1 MTEHWSTSNG
11 CHPDCPVCAADVPQ
25 APVVEYYQHSAVLS
39 NSRVVTVV
47 RDRTTSNHAMYVGN
61 SKKWSAKLIDAGVIE
76 IVLGRSMP
84 FMLRCVETTL
94 CQYEKFPDTL
104 DECVLLEPLPKPQPP
119 AELRVTQHTLQ
130 RTPFEITFAANGDGE
145 KKPAAEETPCAATKM
160 TSREWATQFVVENHR
175 FPHALDYA
183 NAGYD
188 QGGQCDCSSIGDCVL
203 RDACNGHSCDRNCY
217 TQQLKDYIVM
227 SNTKRQPAHPER
239 PQTTEAVLMRI
250 NELEY
255 SGRRSGKT
263 PTRVYIPKWA
273 EELVLNG
280 IHLSHMRMAMKWRAG
295 SWRPYSIYGLECIWD
310 TAANDLAVE

>member
-1 MTEHWSTSNG
+1 MTITFGQKLQEFATQLGAGFQQHTTAHCKITTAANKYDVYYGRRGYSVIPKHGLAAFRTGTILDVIKYIKQCEAFVTAGN
-11 CHPDCPVCAADVPQ
+11 VCAAK
-25 APVVEYYQHSAVLS
+25 PV
-39 NSRVVTVV
+39 
-47 RDRTTSNHAMYVGN
+47 
-61 SKKWSAKLIDAGVIE
+61 
-76 IVLGRSMP
+76 
-84 FMLRCVETTL
+84 
-94 CQYEKFPDTL
+94 
-104 DECVLLEPLPKPQPP
+104 
-119 AELRVTQHTLQ
+119 AESI
-130 RTPFEITFAANGDGE
+130 P
-145 KKPAAEETPCAATKM
+145 TKT
-160 TSREWATQFVVENHR
+160 TSREWAAAFAAENHR

-188 QGGQCDCSSIGDCVL
+188 QGGQCDCSSKGDCVL